1 MLFWGALWGFAEATV
16 GFILHRAAIAL
27 PGLPGFLMFPIAF
40 FFMQRAVL
48 SSKSPDSAFL
58 ASLVAAS
65 IKLADFLLPGY
76 DALRIVNPALS
87 MLAEGLAVYVVMG
100 YCDSRKVSIGA
111 LAAFGMGLLW
121 RGAFSLYLLAIS
133 LYGLPAALVTGGW
146 AYALRFLLLESA
158 VNALIILAYLRSS
171 EKAPVFLKA
180 DPSAWSAIAALLL
193 AIAANLAI

>member
-1 MLFWGALWGFAEATV
+1 LFWGALWGFAEATV

-27 PGLPGFLMFPIAF
+27 PGLPGLLMFPIAF
-40 FFMQRAVL
+40 FFMHRAVL

-171 EKAPVFLKA
+171 EKAPMFLKA
-180 DPSAWSAIAALLL
+180 DPSAWAAIAALLL